1 MSDRLILKTELCE
14 ALQVK
19 PDTVSKWI
27 KSGKLPKPDTAI
39 SRRVTGWMQSTLTA
53 AGVNLARQSSQH
65 SPAASA
71 P

>member
-1 MSDRLILKTELCE
+1 MSDRLILKPELCE

-39 SRRVTGWMQSTLTA
+39 SRQHPLT
-53 AGVNLARQSSQH
+53 NN
-65 SPAASA
+65 PTI
-71 P
+71 